1 MMNSVHESRFLP
13 AGQFG
18 SHLAHLPAGRG
29 YLRNTLSRDAESRIP
44 RENPA
49 YHFPAPLYLDFITWW
64 NMGEAEPLLITG
76 PAGSGKTSAVLEF
89 AARLSVPVVSYTARP
104 RMDRRELVGRWVLAP
119 EGGMRWIDGPAALA
133 WKHGWLLLV
142 NEFSAA
148 PAETWVSANDL
159 LEGLPLE
166 NDQTGE
172 RIERH
177 PDARIVFT
185 DNTRGHSSEA
195 EAGYFGREMQDRS
208 VIDRLWHI
216 RFEGLAEDEEA
227 EVLMKEFPPE
237 LVHEAGAESAM
248 EVARILARAG
258 AETRASSGADALG
271 LRSKTIALSHR
282 VLRRTG
288 TLMLSYIAGRVP
300 ELHDPVEWSLDCAAG
315 HALDRPVRN
324 ALITYMKTVLGTR
337 LAELRNLRREAN
349 HA

>member
-1 MMNSVHESRFLP
+1 MMNPIHESRFLP

-29 YLRNTLSRDAESRIP
+29 FLRNTLSRDAVSRIP
-44 RENPA
+44 RSNPA
-49 YHFPAPLYLDFITWW
+49 YRFSASLYLDFITWW
-64 NMGEAEPLLITG
+64 NLGEAEPLLITG

-89 AARLSVPVVSYTARP
+89 AARLSVPVVSFTARP
-104 RMDRRELVGRWVLAP
+104 RMDRRELVGRWVLGP
-119 EGGMRWIDGPAALA
+119 NGMTWVDGPAALA

-172 RIERH
+172 IFERH

-185 DNTRGHSSEA
+185 DNTRGASSET
-195 EAGYFGREMQDRS
+195 EAGYFGREIQDRS

-216 RFEGLAEDEEA
+216 RFEGLAEDEEVG
-227 EVLMKEFPPE
+227 VLMEEFPAE
-237 LVHEAGAESAM
+237 LVALAGTERALEL
-248 EVARILARAG
+248 ARYLARAG
-258 AETRASSGADALG
+258 QETRASSGAKSLG
-271 LRSKTIALSHR
+271 LKSKTIALSHR
-282 VLRRTG
+282 ALRRAG
-288 TLMLSYIAGRVP
+288 GLMLAYVAGRAPGVS
-300 ELHDPVEWSLDCAAG
+300 DPIEWALDRAAG
-315 HALDRPVRN
+315 NALDRPVRN
-324 ALITYMKTVLGTR
+324 ALITYMKTVMGER
-337 LAELRNLRREAN
+337 LAELKKEAG